1 MVTTYSTYE
10 AKAKFSEVIRRVRE
24 GDTVVVSYRGEPV
37 AEIKRIEPPKTSL
50 DERMAE
56 LERQGVL
63 IRSRGTRRGFK
74 PIAHRP
80 GALKRFLE
88 ERHS

>member
-37 AEIKRIEPPKTSL
+37 AEIKPIEPPKTSL
-50 DERMAE
+50 EERMVE

-63 IRSRGTRRGFK
+63 IRSRGPRRGFK